1 MRMYKIWRKITKN
14 LAYMQEMSSRN
25 VFFCEKNS
33 LEFLFEGE
41 ELLIG
46 LYVVYYLQILINILN
61 KWHTRFHMRSVV
73 VKIECFFLFVGHLFF
88 QVDTIEQR
96 DNFIL

>member
-1 MRMYKIWRKITKN
+1 MYKIWRKITKN

-41 ELLIG
+41 ELLIWVICC
-46 LYVVYYLQILINILN
+46 L
-61 KWHTRFHMRSVV
+61 
-73 VKIECFFLFVGHLFF
+73 LFTNLDKH
-88 QVDTIEQR
+88 IEQMAHSLPYAIR
-96 DNFIL
+96 SS